1 MLPLLDVH
9 SEWCFA
15 SANVSLLSMVPLCDC
30 AHLCTAQLVS
40 YRSIFLHEMGGMS
53 WLTLWRCWLHS
64 CQMFILIVGY
74 GLVHRGDCI
83 NCETR
88 YFCFDLAFVWPSL
101 LSLKALSAVALLYTC
116 WVTRLEPVS
125 LWLTSSRSRYGP
137 KCHLCH
143 CPSRCVRKW
152 ICCGSAV
159 DLTLPV

>member
-40 YRSIFLHEMGGMS
+40 HRSIFLHEMGGMS

-101 LSLKALSAVALLYTC
+101 LSLKALSAVALSYTC

-125 LWLTSSRSRYGP
+125 LWLTLPSHVTV
-137 KCHLCH
+137 HLFVCL
-143 CPSRCVRKW
+143 SGTAITVT
-152 ICCGSAV
+152 S
-159 DLTLPV
+159 LFLFS